1 LASRSIALPAWKTN
15 LTFESNRHRFI
26 AMKKLLL
33 LCLAATGGVVL
44 PGCETTGDPNSGGI
58 FWSESKA
65 KQRIYA
71 RQDHLNEVESDTAR
85 VNRRNRRMENRLNQ

>member
-1 LASRSIALPAWKTN
+1 MIHYAATIQQPAT
-15 LTFESNRHRFI
+15 RI
-26 AMKKLLL
+26 DIPMKKLLL
-33 LCLAATGGVVL
+33 LSLSAASAILL

-71 RQDHLNEVESDTAR
+71 RQEHLNDVESDTAR
-85 VNRRNRRMENRLNQ
+85 VNRHNRRLERRLNQ

>member
-1 LASRSIALPAWKTN
+1 M
-15 LTFESNRHRFI
+15 
-26 AMKKLLL
+26 AMKKLLVI
-33 LCLAATGGVVL
+33 CLAAAGGLVL

-71 RQDHLNEVESDTAR
+71 RQRHLNDVESDTAR
-85 VNRRNRRMENRLNQ
+85 VKRHNRRLERRLDQ

>member
-1 LASRSIALPAWKTN
+1 
-15 LTFESNRHRFI
+15 
-26 AMKKLLL
+26 MKKLFFLSL
-33 LCLAATGGVVL
+33 SAAAGVFL

-71 RQDHLNEVESDTAR
+71 REQHLNDVESDTAR
-85 VNRRNRRMENRLNQ
+85 VRRHNRQLERRLDQ

>member
-1 LASRSIALPAWKTN
+1 
-15 LTFESNRHRFI
+15 
-26 AMKKLLL
+26 MKKLFLL
-33 LCLAATGGVVL
+33 LLAALGSIAL

-71 RQDHLNEVESDTAR
+71 RQQHLNDVESDTAR
-85 VNRRNRRMENRLNQ
+85 VNRRNRRLERQLDQ

>member
-1 LASRSIALPAWKTN
+1 
-15 LTFESNRHRFI
+15 
-26 AMKKLLL
+26 MKKILI
-33 LCLAATGGVVL
+33 LCLAALGGIVL

-71 RQDHLNEVESDTAR
+71 RQQHLNEVEDDTAR
-85 VNRRNRRMENRLNQ
+85 VNRRNRRMERRLGE

>member
-1 LASRSIALPAWKTN
+1 
-15 LTFESNRHRFI
+15 
-26 AMKKLLL
+26 MKKLLL
-33 LCLAATGGVVL
+33 LSLAVLGSIVL

-71 RQDHLNEVESDTAR
+71 RQGHLNEVESDTAR
-85 VNRRNRRMENRLNQ
+85 VNRRNRQLKRRLD

>member
-1 LASRSIALPAWKTN
+1 
-15 LTFESNRHRFI
+15 
-26 AMKKLLL
+26 MKKLLL
-33 LCLAATGGVVL
+33 LCLAGAGGLLL

-71 RQDHLNEVESDTAR
+71 RQEHLNEVESDTAR
-85 VNRRNRRMENRLNQ
+85 VNRHNRRLERRLGE

>member
-1 LASRSIALPAWKTN
+1 
-15 LTFESNRHRFI
+15 
-26 AMKKLLL
+26 MKKLLL
-33 LCLAATGGVVL
+33 LCLAATGGIVL

-71 RQDHLNEVESDTAR
+71 RQQHLNDVESDTSR
-85 VNRRNRRMENRLNQ
+85 VNRRNRRLENRLDR